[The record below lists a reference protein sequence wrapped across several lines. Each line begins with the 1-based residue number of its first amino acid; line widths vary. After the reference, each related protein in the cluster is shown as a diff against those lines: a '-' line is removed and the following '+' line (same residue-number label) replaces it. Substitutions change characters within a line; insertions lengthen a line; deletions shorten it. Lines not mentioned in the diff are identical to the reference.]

1 MGRIP
6 DNVIQAT
13 LQKSSVDYSFF
24 MIRQSADEWEPA
36 IQKAPNSK
44 IHDRMYKIQENLEN
58 TGLQLPVDK
67 VQGPVGGFVKS
78 IFANLKPS
86 KPGGDVND
94 NC

>member
-1 MGRIP
+1 MVGYNAIT
-6 DNVIQAT
+6 D
-13 LQKSSVDYSFF
+13 
-24 MIRQSADEWEPA
+24 ADEWKPA
-36 IQKAPNSK
+36 IQKAPNSQ
-44 IHDRMYKIQENLEN
+44 IRDRMYKIQENLEN

-78 IFANLKPS
+78 VFANLKPS

>member
-1 MGRIP
+1 M
-6 DNVIQAT
+6 
-13 LQKSSVDYSFF
+13 YSRLYA
-24 MIRQSADEWEPA
+24 ITDADEWGPA
-36 IQKAPNSK
+36 IRKAPNSK
-44 IHDRMYKIQENLEN
+44 IRDRMYKIQENLEN

-78 IFANLKPS
+78 VFANLKPS

>member
-1 MGRIP
+1 M
-6 DNVIQAT
+6 
-13 LQKSSVDYSFF
+13 YSRLYA
-24 MIRQSADEWEPA
+24 ITDADGWGPA

-44 IHDRMYKIQENLEN
+44 IRDRMYKIQENLEN

-67 VQGPVGGFVKS
+67 VQVPVGGFVKS
-78 IFANLKPS
+78 VFANLKPS

>member
-1 MGRIP
+1 M
-6 DNVIQAT
+6 
-13 LQKSSVDYSFF
+13 YSRLYA
-24 MIRQSADEWEPA
+24 ITDADEWEPA

-44 IHDRMYKIQENLEN
+44 NRDRMYKIQENLEN
-58 TGLQLPVDK
+58 TGLQLTVDK

-78 IFANLKPS
+78 VFANLKPS

>member
-1 MGRIP
+1 
-6 DNVIQAT
+6 
-13 LQKSSVDYSFF
+13 
-24 MIRQSADEWEPA
+24 
-36 IQKAPNSK
+36 
-44 IHDRMYKIQENLEN
+44 MYKIQENLEN
-58 TGLQLPVDK
+58 TGLQLTVDK

>member
-1 MGRIP
+1 MAGYRIITAWIP
-6 DNVIQAT
+6 
-13 LQKSSVDYSFF
+13 L
-24 MIRQSADEWEPA
+24 SAERSNK
-36 IQKAPNSK
+36 ITNRITPNSK
-44 IHDRMYKIQENLEN
+44 IRDRMYKKQENLEN

-78 IFANLKPS
+78 VFANLKPS

>member
-1 MGRIP
+1 M
-6 DNVIQAT
+6 
-13 LQKSSVDYSFF
+13 YSRLYA
-24 MIRQSADEWEPA
+24 ITDADEWEPA

-44 IHDRMYKIQENLEN
+44 IRDRMYKIQENLEN
-58 TGLQLPVDK
+58 TGLQLPVDI

-78 IFANLKPS
+78 TFANLKPS

>member
-1 MGRIP
+1 MIMHYSILP
-6 DNVIQAT
+6 K
-13 LQKSSVDYSFF
+13 LKSHIVGYNAITD
-24 MIRQSADEWEPA
+24 ADEWKPA

-44 IHDRMYKIQENLEN
+44 IRDRMYKIQENLEN

>member
-1 MGRIP
+1 MG
-6 DNVIQAT
+6 T
-13 LQKSSVDYSFF
+13 CYTESTELQN
-24 MIRQSADEWEPA
+24 R
-36 IQKAPNSK
+36 
-44 IHDRMYKIQENLEN
+44 DRMYKMQENLEN

-78 IFANLKPS
+78 VFANLKPS

>member
-1 MGRIP
+1 MSFTSFLKEVAP
-6 DNVIQAT
+6 
-13 LQKSSVDYSFF
+13 YSRYNA
-24 MIRQSADEWEPA
+24 ITDADEWESA

>member
-1 MGRIP
+1 MLKHFYELSIE
-6 DNVIQAT
+6 
-13 LQKSSVDYSFF
+13 LQN
-24 MIRQSADEWEPA
+24 R
-36 IQKAPNSK
+36 
-44 IHDRMYKIQENLEN
+44 DRMYKIQENLEN

-78 IFANLKPS
+78 VFANLKPS